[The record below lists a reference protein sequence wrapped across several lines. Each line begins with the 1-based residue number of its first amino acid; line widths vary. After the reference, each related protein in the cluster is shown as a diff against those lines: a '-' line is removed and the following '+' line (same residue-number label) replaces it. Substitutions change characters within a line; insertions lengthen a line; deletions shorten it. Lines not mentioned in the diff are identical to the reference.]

1 MSHEKK
7 HIGFNRLEHRIEREY
22 EKKGYAKGTAKL
34 FGQETAAKVFRE
46 QQHPHGMI
54 GHTLHHPHAEQ
65 HRHSTVLPP
74 YNRKHHCS
82 NCGVLH

>member
-34 FGQETAAKVFRE
+34 FGQETAAKVY
-46 QQHPHGMI
+46 H
-54 GHTLHHPHAEQ
+54 EQ
-65 HRHSTVLPP
+65 HGINGQALHIMHEHKGRV
-74 YNRKHHCS
+74 K
-82 NCGVLH
+82 VLH